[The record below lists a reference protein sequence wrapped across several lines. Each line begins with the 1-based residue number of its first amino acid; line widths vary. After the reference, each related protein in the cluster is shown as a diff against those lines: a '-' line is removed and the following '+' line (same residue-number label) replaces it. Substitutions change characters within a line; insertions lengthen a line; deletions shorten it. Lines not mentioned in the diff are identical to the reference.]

1 MPGYLRA
8 ALAAAAADAR
18 QEASGGEVY
27 GRPLADFDTP
37 PAVVLECMGFLDAH
51 GLYVPGLFRVP
62 GSSDTVSELKRR
74 FDAGDQLEFSESQH
88 NVHDVAALLKMF
100 FR

>member
-1 MPGYLRA
+1 
-8 ALAAAAADAR
+8 
-18 QEASGGEVY
+18 
-27 GRPLADFDTP
+27 
-37 PAVVLECMGFLDAH
+37 MGFLDAH

-74 FDAGDQLEFSESQH
+74 FDAGDHLEFSESQH